1 MERMDAHELQIDGKG
16 RVHKAFSPVRFL
28 GNLLIV
34 GGLLLLLGVGG
45 WQGYIAWS
53 NNQQLSSFHDEGVV
67 VEPTLDPSTQAGLPI
82 ETPITSAAALPEPPP
97 PNLNPGGLV
106 LEGWAALH
114 QQQIDNSPT
123 THLTIPSVGVDSKI
137 VPIDWKMIP
146 GKDGAAAKSE
156 WQVAD
161 YAVGH
166 HAGTANP
173 GQPGNVVLSGHDDYK
188 GEVFKNLHDVH
199 KGDEV
204 IVDTEKGQYV
214 YIITDLVLVKE
225 EGVSDAQKLSNAAYM
240 NPTPDQTLTMITC
253 WPYGI
258 DDYRFIAIAKP
269 YQSSQSAFSE
279 FFIR

>member
-1 MERMDAHELQIDGKG
+1 MDTNQPRTNRPR
-16 RVHKAFSPVRFL
+16 RVLKPFSLVRL
-28 GNLLIV
+28 IGNLLIIGGFVLLV
-34 GGLLLLLGVGG
+34 GVAA
-45 WQGYIAWS
+45 WQGYILWN

-67 VEPTLDPSTQAGLPI
+67 VEPTLDPNSMASLSL
-82 ETPITSAAALPEPPP
+82 TPAATATDIAEPPP
-97 PNLNPGGLV
+97 PNLNPGGSALAD
-106 LEGWAALH
+106 WAGAL
-114 QQQIDNSPT
+114 QTKQVDDSPT

-146 GKDGAAAKSE
+146 GKDGASAKSE

-173 GQPGNVVLSGHDDYK
+173 GQVGNVVLSGHDDYK
-188 GEVFKNLHDVH
+188 GEVFKNLHNVH

-214 YIITDLVLVKE
+214 YVVTQLVLVKE
-225 EGVSDAQKLSNAAYM
+225 EGVSDEQKLANAAYM

-269 YQSSQSAFSE
+269 YQSSQSAYSDY
-279 FFIR
+279 FIR

>member
-1 MERMDAHELQIDGKG
+1 MQNAQTEPKNRT
-16 RVHKAFSPVRFL
+16 RKAFSPIRFF
-28 GNLLIV
+28 GNLLIIGGFALLV
-34 GGLLLLLGVGG
+34 GVAG
-45 WQGYIAWS
+45 WQGLILWT

-67 VEPTLDPSTQAGLPI
+67 VEPTIDPNSMSALMQ
-82 ETPITSAAALPEPPP
+82 TPVAPATALPEPPP
-97 PNLNPGGLV
+97 PNLNPGGSAIAD
-106 LEGWAALH
+106 WAGLL
-114 QQQIDNSPT
+114 QNKQVDNSPT
-123 THLTIPSVGVDSKI
+123 THLNIPSVGVDAKI

-146 GKDGAAAKSE
+146 GKDGASAKSE

-173 GQPGNVVLSGHDDYK
+173 GQVGNVVLSGHDDYK
-188 GEVFKNLHDVH
+188 GEVFKNLHNVH

-214 YIITDLVLVKE
+214 YVITQLVLVKE
-225 EGVSDAQKLSNAAYM
+225 EGVSDAQKLANAAYM

-258 DDYRFIAIAKP
+258 DDHRFIAIAKP
-269 YQSSQSAFSE
+269 YQSSQSASSDY
-279 FFIR
+279 FIR